1 MLDFLDGVVI
11 KAQSA
16 VQSIMEHGALL
27 DGGTDGLD
35 PGTII
40 DNGLST
46 DISSGTFGNLS
57 GKVSEFGGGSY
68 KLLYMVMTFFFIC
81 GFILCML
88 KLFSSNTQNRS
99 EVKSDIMWKVVAG
112 VCGFGVVAFVLLLSG
127 VGQNLFT

>member
-1 MLDFLDGVVI
+1 MFDNVVV
-11 KAQSA
+11 KVQSA
-16 VQSIMEHGALL
+16 VQNVIQHGVLL
-27 DGGTDGLD
+27 TGGSTGDGLD
-35 PGTII
+35 PGSII
-40 DNGLST
+40 DEGLST

-112 VCGFGVVAFVLLLSG
+112 ICGFGVVAFVLLLSG

>member
-1 MLDFLDGVVI
+1 MLVNEVLVKVQGVVDNI
-11 KAQSA
+11 VS
-16 VQSIMEHGALL
+16 HGLL
-27 DGGTDGLD
+27 LSGTGGLD
-35 PGTII
+35 PGNII
-40 DNGLST
+40 NAGMNT
-46 DISSGTFGNLS
+46 DLNSGTFGNLS
-57 GKVSEFGGGSY
+57 GKVNEFGGGTY

-127 VGQNLFT
+127 VGQNLFV